1 MVLPHLVSIATAQQT
16 EAALTKLAEWL
27 PSPIADTAPNEA
39 LHTIAQYESFTALLH
54 VSPTGEQKLL
64 STASG
69 ECVLYTATDLVAR
82 ASELLTQSATADLDG
97 EWCAIR
103 LPLKGV
109 VQASVKQNGGGVQLV
124 HGWGDGSGGGGGA
137 ELLSVTLPTAKLV
150 VDLWS
155 AAGVDLMGAGADSA
169 PVKKEK
175 PLAPGMDEGPGKFDA

>member
-1 MVLPHLVSIATAQQT
+1 M
-16 EAALTKLAEWL
+16 
-27 PSPIADTAPNEA
+27 SPI
-39 LHTIAQYESFTALLH
+39 F
-54 VSPTGEQKLL
+54 EQKLL

-97 EWCAIR
+97 EWRAIR

-109 VQASVKQNGGGVQLV
+109 AQASVKQNGGGVQLV